1 MFFQRS
7 EGIIRDP
14 TILDPEYLPESLP
27 FREPHIQEI
36 ARTISYSLSGKI
48 SENLFIVGPP
58 GVGKTA
64 VVRYVLKQ
72 LASYSPQTFQAYI
85 NCWVYRTRYAILSRL
100 ASMLG
105 IPVPRRGVAL
115 DEVIERVFEM
125 LERHRGAVIVLDE
138 VDRLAISNAEVL
150 YEFSRLGSF
159 VDVPVVLITIA
170 NSESFVYTLDPRVY
184 STLFQKKLAFSPY
197 TVPQLKRILSERAAL
212 AFFPDTYDD
221 EVLGI
226 CAAVGWKR
234 GGDARAAIVCLLEAA
249 KLAEA
254 EGADRIKPE
263 HARRATQGIDVLRRD
278 IDTKYRPIV
287 EILSEKG
294 AMRVRDLYE
303 EYVRRAPKITPRTF
317 RNYLSELE
325 RLGIIEI
332 RRLNERGYVREV
344 RLR

>member
-1 MFFQRS
+1 MFFQRP
-7 EGIIRDP
+7 EGIIRDL
-14 TILDPEYLPESLP
+14 TVLDPEYLPESLP
-27 FREPHIQEI
+27 FREAHIQEI
-36 ARTISYSLSGKI
+36 ARTISFTLSGKI
-48 SENLFIVGPP
+48 SENIFIVGPP

-85 NCWVYRTRYAILSRL
+85 NCWVYRTRYAILARF

-105 IPVPRRGVAL
+105 IPIPRRGIAL
-115 DEVIERVFEM
+115 DEVLDRIFER

-138 VDRLAISNAEVL
+138 VDRLAISDAEVL
-150 YEFSRLGSF
+150 YEFSRLRDF

-184 STLFQKKLAFSPY
+184 STLFQKKLVFSPY
-197 TVPQLKRILSERAAL
+197 TVPQLKKILAERAAL
-212 AFFPDTYDD
+212 AFFPDTYDED
-221 EVLGI
+221 VLGI

-234 GGDARAAIVCLLEAA
+234 GGDARAAIACLLEAA

-254 EGADRIKPE
+254 EGAERITVE
-263 HARRATQGIDVLRRD
+263 HARRAIQGVDVLRRD
-278 IDTKYRPIV
+278 VDPKYRPIV

-294 AMRVRDLYE
+294 AMRVRDLYA
-303 EYVRRAPKITPRTF
+303 EYIKRAAKVTPRTF